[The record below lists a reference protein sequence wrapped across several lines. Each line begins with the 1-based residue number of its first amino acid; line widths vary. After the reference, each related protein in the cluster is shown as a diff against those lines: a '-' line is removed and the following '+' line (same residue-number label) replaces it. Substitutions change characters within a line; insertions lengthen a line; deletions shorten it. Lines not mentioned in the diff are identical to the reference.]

1 MAATFLLADGKIQVL
16 RKMVKKICLGFL
28 PSLDFSSPLPWHR
41 GASFPSPIV
50 LSLSLN
56 SVPQLPLVLP
66 WMDLGLGARR
76 LLEEGM
82 ESPLKCPVLGTG
94 ERIPTTTLPCLRGRD
109 LQ

>member
-1 MAATFLLADGKIQVL
+1 MAAAFLLADGKIQVP
-16 RKMVKKICLGFL
+16 RKMVKKIRLG
-28 PSLDFSSPLPWHR
+28 SLDFSSPLPWHR
-41 GASFPSPIV
+41 DTSFPSPIV

-66 WMDLGLGARR
+66 WMDPGLGARR
-76 LLEEGM
+76 LLEEEM